1 MREMNRKIIVS
12 AGAVLISIGIAA
24 LSTAWAQTATPPAG
38 KKFPTP
44 TVAIVDI
51 NQIMQTSEAA
61 KSLRSQLDKARAGF
75 QQTLQSKNDEF
86 RKMEDD
92 LQRQREVLSPEA
104 FQQKQKEFQQKVA
117 DAQRET
123 QDRRNKSEEA
133 LGKAQLQVETALNQ
147 IVDQIAKEQGITLV
161 LTRQA
166 ALHFEPEMDITGEVV
181 KRLNAK
187 LPSVTLAFPK

>member
-1 MREMNRKIIVS
+1 MREMNRKIIIS
-12 AGAVLISIGIAA
+12 ASAILTSIGIAMM
-24 LSTAWAQTATPPAG
+24 STAWAQTTAPSPG
-38 KKFPTP
+38 KKYPTP

-51 NQIMQTSEAA
+51 NQIMQNSEAA
-61 KSLRSQLDKARAGF
+61 KSIKTQVDKARAGF
-75 QQTLQSKNDEF
+75 QQSVQSKNDEF
-86 RKMEDD
+86 HKLEDD

-161 LTRQA
+161 LPRQA
-166 ALHFEPEMDITGEVV
+166 VLHYEPEMDITAEVM
-181 KRLNAK
+181 KRLNGK
-187 LPSVTLAFPK
+187 LPAVTLAFPK

>member
-1 MREMNRKIIVS
+1 MNRKIIVS
-12 AGAVLISIGIAA
+12 ASTILISIGIAA
-24 LSTAWAQTATPPAG
+24 MSSTWAQTPPSTG
-38 KKFPTP
+38 KKYPTP

-51 NQIMQTSEAA
+51 NQIMQSSEAA
-61 KSLRSQLDKARAGF
+61 KSIKTQLDKARTGF
-75 QQTLQSKNDEF
+75 QQTVQSKNEEF
-86 RKMEDD
+86 RKLEDD

-147 IVDQIAKEQGITLV
+147 IVDQIAKEQSITLV
-161 LTRQA
+161 LPRQA
-166 ALHFEPEMDITGEVV
+166 VLHYEQEMDITAEVL

-187 LPSVTLAFPK
+187 LPSVSLVLPK